1 MNNRQN
7 TQISCDTISVAPK
20 YFKQIR
26 DRKKTVEGRLAKEK
40 FSAMQAGDLLE
51 FVSEGDRILT
61 KILEIKKF
69 PTFKQMLEHY
79 GVNQCL
85 PDINNLDEAVSIY
98 HAFPGYRDAEVLL
111 GVLGI
116 KVALVDVTLS
126 CTKSSGPTVSK
137 NIEK

>member
-1 MNNRQN
+1 MNPRENIRAL
-7 TQISCDTISVAPK
+7 CDTINVAPK

-40 FSAMQAGDLLE
+40 FSAMQVGDLLE
-51 FVSEGDRILT
+51 FVSGGDRILT

-69 PTFKQMLEHY
+69 PTFKEMLEYY

-85 PDINNLDEAVSIY
+85 PGIDNLDEAVSIY

-116 KVALVDVTLS
+116 KVALVNVTLT
-126 CTKSSGPTVSK
+126 CTESSGPIATK

>member
-1 MNNRQN
+1 MNNRENIQS
-7 TQISCDTISVAPK
+7 SCDTIRVAPK

-40 FSAMQAGDLLE
+40 FSAMQVGDLLE

-69 PTFKQMLEHY
+69 STFKEMLEYY
-79 GVNQCL
+79 GINQCL
-85 PDINNLDEAVSIY
+85 PDINNLDEAISIY

-116 KVALVDVTLS
+116 KVALVDVTLA
-126 CTKSSGPTVSK
+126 CTPPSEPIATK
-137 NIEK
+137 NREK